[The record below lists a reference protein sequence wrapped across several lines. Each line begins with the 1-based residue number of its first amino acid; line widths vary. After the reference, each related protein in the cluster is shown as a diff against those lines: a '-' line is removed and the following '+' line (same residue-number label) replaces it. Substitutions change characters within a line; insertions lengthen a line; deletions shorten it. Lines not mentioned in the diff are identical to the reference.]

1 MVKLVE
7 QFEKYIDY
15 HVLFMTMV
23 IVIAYRYVTKDDDTI
38 ILKYK

>member
-7 QFEKYIDY
+7 VFEKYIDY
-15 HVLFMTMV
+15 HVLFMTMA
-23 IVIAYRYVTKDDDTI
+23 IVIAYRYVTKDEDII